1 MTKETA
7 GEGKES
13 DLASAKELVGVV
25 VSPADLGSIASL
37 CYLSGKASRGQ
48 LLHHLAAVTARGRVI
63 VLTVELNAK
72 RPRDMAG
79 SSWSWF
85 PLAPRLKNSPQPSLL
100 AKVGVVKTADEEL
113 VAVLSR
119 GRLYLLEVDATA
131 PVTRQ
136 DLVLKTFVESTVFR
150 IPGSDASTGDLLNLK
165 VSLKRDSPSRLRRG
179 KVEGPST
186 PGRQQPSKLS
196 KLSLFELAA
205 LKPKEKRLNSKILRS
220 FLDKHGKNVTTA
232 IHPLLTDTS
241 VRPVPRK
248 VPRIYLAFLAAT
260 PRERDSF

>member
-13 DLASAKELVGVV
+13 EFASAKELVGVV
-25 VSPADLGSIASL
+25 LSPADLGSIASL
-37 CYLSGKASRGQ
+37 CYLSGRASRGQ

-63 VLTVELNAK
+63 VLTVALNAR

-79 SSWSWF
+79 SSWSCF
-85 PLAPRLKNSPQPSLL
+85 PLAPRLKNSPQPSL
-100 AKVGVVKTADEEL
+100 ARAGVVKTAEEDL
-113 VAVLSR
+113 VAVLSG
-119 GRLYLLEVDATA
+119 GRLYLLEVDVGA
-131 PVTRQ
+131 PAMRQ
-136 DLVLKTFVESTVFR
+136 ELVFKTFVESTVFR

-165 VSLKRDSPSRLRRG
+165 LSPKRDSPSRLRRG
-179 KVEGPST
+179 RASHEGPST

-220 FLDKHGKNVTTA
+220 FLDKHG
-232 IHPLLTDTS
+232 
-241 VRPVPRK
+241 
-248 VPRIYLAFLAAT
+248 
-260 PRERDSF
+260 ERLQQ